1 MLNTRIRYS
10 AAGLSSAPI
19 TKKHN
24 RRPAQTVATRERDEI
39 KEGANKRKR
48 EGMMGSQESVVLPCT
63 RLMPRIRC
71 RRLTASD
78 VGSGRPCKCVRYV
91 AKNIRVFS
99 EAGIGEPVVLRRLYV
114 KAKSM
119 KQCWVD
125 E

>member
-78 VGSGRPCKCVRYV
+78 VGSGRPCSSV
-91 AKNIRVFS
+91 
-99 EAGIGEPVVLRRLYV
+99 
-114 KAKSM
+114 
-119 KQCWVD
+119 
-125 E
+125 